1 MYLTR
6 ILEANFSQIFFPDKS
21 HIGDLACLTKNT
33 VGPFFRGIKRLSSF

>member
-21 HIGDLACLTKNT
+21 HIGDLACLTKT
-33 VGPFFRGIKRLSSF
+33 PLVPFFVVSND